1 MFTNNRLLRTTVSLW
16 LILFAGLLFAETVV
30 PAALQDVGIDQKLNA
45 QVPLNLEFRDE
56 SGKAVMLRDYFGKKP
71 VILSLAYYEC
81 PMLCTYVLNGLV
93 KGLRPLSF
101 DAGNEFEILTVSFDP
116 RETHQLAASK
126 KSVYLKEYGRSK
138 AAAGWHFL
146 TGNSES
152 IRKLTD
158 AVGFRY
164 KYDPKDNQFAHAS
177 GIMILTPEGKLAR
190 YFYGI
195 EYSSR
200 DIRLALVEASQN
212 KIGSPVDQLLL
223 FCFHYDPT
231 VGKYNAVATNF
242 IRLGGILTVLALGL
256 FVVTSLRKEK
266 IKDKKSKTN
275 TKN

>member
-1 MFTNNRLLRTTVSLW
+1 MSRNNKSFLSASVSLW
-16 LILFAGLLFAETVV
+16 SVLLAGSLFAETGV
-30 PAALQDVGIDQKLNA
+30 PVALQDVGIDQKLNA

-56 SGKAVMLRDYFGKKP
+56 SGKAVTLKDYFGKKP

-93 KGLRPLSF
+93 KSLKPLSF

-116 RETHQLAASK
+116 RDTHQLAASK
-126 KSVYLKEYGRSK
+126 KSVYLKEYGRPN
-138 AAAGWHFL
+138 AGNGWHFL
-146 TGNSES
+146 TGDSES
-152 IRKLTD
+152 IRRLTE
-158 AVGFRY
+158 AVGFKY

-177 GIMILTPEGKLAR
+177 GIMVLTPEGKLAR

-212 KIGSPVDQLLL
+212 KIGSAVDQLLL

-231 VGKYNAVATNF
+231 AGKYSAAATNF
-242 IRLGGILTVLALGL
+242 IRLGGILTVLGL
-256 FVVTSLRKEK
+256 SLFIVTAIRRERKE
-266 IKDKKSKTN
+266 
-275 TKN
+275 